1 MAFKKLIWHFYVAVA
16 FHRLPG
22 SGRVLSALYCS
33 NSFRAPSPSPWKGLH
48 RTRERAGELVGARRC
63 LPRGAGAASGRGGCR
78 RGCAGALEAG
88 NDPRALPPPP
98 RDSPAGPRERRTR
111 KAVLQPPSPPPAFPH
126 GPVIALERFSSG
138 AHLPRGELASLCF
151 SVPLSPPV
159 TPFNGL
165 FDYPTA
171 LHFILLVRMALGFLA
186 KKLGCTE

>member
-33 NSFRAPSPSPWKGLH
+33 NSLRAPSPSPWKGLH
-48 RTRERAGELVGARRC
+48 RTRERAGERGGSPALPTSRGGGGLRPWGWRRG
-63 LPRGAGAASGRGGCR
+63 RAGAQ
-78 RGCAGALEAG
+78 EAG
-88 NDPRALPPPP
+88 NDPRALPLSPP

-138 AHLPRGELASLCF
+138 AHLPRGELASLC
-151 SVPLSPPV
+151 SSAPLSLP
-159 TPFNGL
+159 G
-165 FDYPTA
+165 
-171 LHFILLVRMALGFLA
+171 
-186 KKLGCTE
+186 